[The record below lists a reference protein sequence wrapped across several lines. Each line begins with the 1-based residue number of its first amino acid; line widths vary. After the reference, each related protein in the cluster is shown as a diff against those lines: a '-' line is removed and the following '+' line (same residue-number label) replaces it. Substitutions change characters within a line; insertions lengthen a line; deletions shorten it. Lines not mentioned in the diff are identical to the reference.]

1 MIFSGSLI
9 IKKINSIIYSKWDGL
24 VVYNGLEYT
33 VSGPYHNWIRQ
44 DSTIFAY
51 GEIYENRSHI
61 DIETI
66 IPDLASQSHLFT
78 LFLLSMNIQGL
89 SKIKID
95 LLDKAF
101 GFKLYSLFFENKFDL
116 LNTVL
121 NYEIEKLTV
130 IVKKWEEIKVYCF
143 LHIDLI
149 RLGLSAKFIK
159 KVYKA
164 YKEKSLEVIRSNPY
178 QMIESIGFGFKTVDQ
193 IALQTGIDKYNVMRI
208 EHGLFYI
215 LEENEIE
222 GNTYIV
228 KNIWYEKTKLL
239 LNIDDDSILDISLQE
254 LIQKKKIIHLAHA
267 YYGKYESYNY
277 ELYILRFLGEN
288 NQSSLFDFSIN
299 QDYLSEEQKI
309 AVLGAINN
317 KYSVIT
323 GSAGTGKST
332 VIKSIY
338 SFQVNNKKRVIVLT
352 PTGRASQRIKEI
364 DPSIETMTIYKAL
377 TRISIYKVLN
387 NQDIDKKNYLQF
399 DHLIIDECSMI
410 DSKLLYAILKMTF
423 EKTHITFLG
432 DAFQLPPIGI
442 GQAFALLI
450 QYQFIPIYHLTKIF
464 RQKENTE
471 LLIIAQNISKGIY
484 PKISNKNNSD
494 FLFKNIKKE
503 DLEAVLVTYID
514 QYYNKENQVVDIQFI
529 TFLNRGK
536 CGVNALNIFVQNY
549 LYKKYRLDQP
559 LLMFRFYKYDK
570 IVILK
575 NNYDLDVR
583 NGELGIVIGGDDHN
597 LIVNFFN
604 NKIVH
609 FISSQSNLLQLAYV
623 INVYKSQ
630 GSEFKSVIILLYM
643 EQYILLNK
651 KALYTAL
658 TRAKNKVVLLG
669 ERKALYCAIYNK
681 NNYTR
686 NTFLELFIQKKL
698 LL

>member
-1 MIFSGSLI
+1 
-9 IKKINSIIYSKWDGL
+9 L

>member
-1 MIFSGSLI
+1 M
-9 IKKINSIIYSKWDGL
+9 

>member
-1 MIFSGSLI
+1 LIFSGSLI